1 MLTGP
6 LVVEFI
12 DEQDAIFVAETDE
25 ITAVGVVRSAD
36 MVHTKL
42 LNQLQ
47 ALLDSLGVGRSTEGS
62 QRVVIGIALQDYL
75 LAIKFQSEIRTELYG
90 ADAEVIAYLVGN
102 RSIFTQ

>member
-12 DEQDAIFVAETDE
+12 HKQNSVFIAKLDE

-36 MVHTKL
+36 MVHAKL

-62 QRVVIGIALQDYL
+62 QRVVIGIALQDYF